1 MKYSIFMKYK
11 YGPVKVAIK
20 CGNLVKTLQIQAK
33 NDLRNIPIITYLVQ
47 LGNVYNDFEVLAK
60 FLSFDF

>member
-1 MKYSIFMKYK
+1 MKYSIFIQYK
-11 YGPVKVAIK
+11 YEPVKVAIK
-20 CGNLVKTLQIQAK
+20 SGILVKTLQIQAK

-60 FLSFDF
+60 F

>member
-1 MKYSIFMKYK
+1 MKYK

>member
-1 MKYSIFMKYK
+1 MKYK

-33 NDLRNIPIITYLVQ
+33 NDLRNIPITYLVQ

>member
-20 CGNLVKTLQIQAK
+20 CGSLVKTLQIQAK

-60 FLSFDF
+60 F

>member
-33 NDLRNIPIITYLVQ
+33 NDLRNIPITYLVQ

-60 FLSFDF
+60 F

>member
-1 MKYSIFMKYK
+1 MKYSIFMQYK

-60 FLSFDF
+60 F

>member
-60 FLSFDF
+60 F

>member
-1 MKYSIFMKYK
+1 MQYK

-33 NDLRNIPIITYLVQ
+33 NDLHNINIPITYLVQ